1 MILARAMCKLGLK
14 HARVDID
21 TIEEDDSEN
30 NMQWKILDAVLVS
43 GTIRLV
49 LSIFISFQG
58 RSDK

>member
-1 MILARAMCKLGLK
+1 MCKLGLK

-21 TIEEDDSEN
+21 TIEEDNPEN

-43 GTIRLV
+43 GTIQLV